1 MKLLSVVLICAVL
14 SACHGYR
21 ILGVFPFN
29 GKSHFMMFEHL
40 MKSLARKGHQVD
52 VISTFPLKK
61 PYPNYNDIIVLPFK
75 RQFMNNLTYNEI
87 DTLFRDSVVY
97 AVASLAGNVVCE
109 HLNNPEIQQFMQ
121 NPPKDPPYDVIIIEA
136 TVLLKLSVATKR
148 LNKNCNRQVLELQIA
163 PHLTVFGAHCYAIL
177 GDILKVPII
186 GASSAVLYPW
196 IYDFI
201 GNPDNFAFVPSNILS
216 YSQDMNFW
224 ERMHNFL
231 NIVSTKWEFNS
242 LSSKQTDMMRKYVSS
257 DAPDIRQLERK
268 MSMILVNSHISI
280 NGIKDVTPAYIE
292 IGGLHVQEE
301 GVELPASL
309 EKWMNES
316 THGFVYFSFGSMV
329 KIESFPIKHVN
340 IFYNSLGK
348 IAPVRVL
355 MKIAKSSE
363 LPPGLPKNVHVLPW
377 IPQVKVLKHK
387 NVKAFITHG
396 GLMGTQEAIHYG
408 VPMIGMPLF
417 ADQFINIANYMRHNI
432 AIELELKTLT
442 EEKMDNALNA
452 ILNDPKYRA
461 AAQKLSQKFRDRPL
475 SAEDTAVYWT
485 EYIVR
490 HGANA
495 LRSPAMNLTWWQIEL
510 LDVYAFLLIATLAV
524 LYLIATAIPFMYNL
538 ATSPDSGSRKKKVS

>member
-1 MKLLSVVLICAVL
+1 MKVLSVVLICTIL

-61 PYPNYNDIIVLPFK
+61 PYPNYNDMIVLPAE
-75 RQFMNNLTYNEI
+75 RQFMNNLTYVEI
-87 DTLFRDSVVY
+87 DTMFRDSVVSV
-97 AVASLAGNVVCE
+97 VATLAGNLVCE
-109 HLNNPEIQQFMQ
+109 HLNNPQIQELIK
-121 NPPKDPPYDVIIIEA
+121 NPPKDPSYDVIIME
-136 TVLLKLSVATKR
+136 
-148 LNKNCNRQVLELQIA
+148 
-163 PHLTVFGAHCYAIL
+163 VFGAHCFAIL
-177 GDILKVPII
+177 GDILKVPVI

-201 GNPDNFAFVPSNILS
+201 GNPENFAFVPSNLLS
-216 YSQDMNFW
+216 YSQNMNFW

-231 NIVSTKWEFNS
+231 SIVSSKWQFSS
-242 LSSKQTDMMRKYVSS
+242 LSSEQTDIVRKYISS
-257 DAPDIRQLERK
+257 DAPDIRQLEKK
-268 MSMILVNSHISI
+268 MSMIFVNSHISI
-280 NGIKDVTPAYIE
+280 NGIKDMTPAYIE
-292 IGGLHVQEE
+292 VGGLHVQEE

-329 KIESFPIKHVN
+329 KIESFPIKHIN

-348 IAPVRVL
+348 ISPVRVL
-355 MKIAKSSE
+355 MKIAKSNE

-432 AIELELKTLT
+432 AIELELETLT

-452 ILNDPKYRA
+452 ILNDPKYRNT
-461 AAQKLSQKFRDRPL
+461 AQKLSQKFRDRPL

-485 EYIVR
+485 EYIIR
-490 HGANA
+490 HGENA

-510 LDVYAFLLIATLAV
+510 LDVYAFFLIAALAV
-524 LYLIATAIPFMYNL
+524 LYLIATAIPFVYNL
-538 ATSPDSGSRKKKVS
+538 ATNPDSGSLKKKVS

>member
-1 MKLLSVVLICAVL
+1 MKLLSVVLICTIL

-29 GKSHFMMFEHL
+29 GKSHFIMFEHL
-40 MKSLARKGHQVD
+40 MKALARKGHQLD

-61 PYPNYNDIIVLPFK
+61 PYPNYNDMIVLPTE
-75 RQFMNNLTYNEI
+75 REFMNNITYDEVN
-87 DTLFRDSVVY
+87 TLFRDSVCHV
-97 AVASLAGNVVCE
+97 VANLAGNLVCE
-109 HLNNPEIQQFMQ
+109 HLKNPQIQELIQ
-121 NPPKDPPYDVIIIEA
+121 NPPKDPPYDAIVME
-136 TVLLKLSVATKR
+136 
-148 LNKNCNRQVLELQIA
+148 
-163 PHLTVFGAHCYAIL
+163 VFGAHCFAIL
-177 GDILKVPII
+177 GDVLKVPVI

-201 GNPDNFAFVPSNILS
+201 GNPNNFAFAPSNILS
-216 YSQDMNFW
+216 YSQNMNFW

-231 NIVSTKWEFNS
+231 NIINAKWEFNRV
-242 LSSKQTDMMRKYVSS
+242 SSEQTNIVRKYVSP
-257 DAPDIRQLERK
+257 DAPDVRQLEK
-268 MSMILVNSHISI
+268 KISMILVNSHISI
-280 NGIKDVTPAYIE
+280 NGIKDMIPAYVE
-292 IGGLHVQEE
+292 VGGLHVQEE

-329 KIESFPIKHVN
+329 KIESFPIKHLN

-355 MKIAKSSE
+355 MKIAKPNE

-432 AIELELKTLT
+432 AIELGAETLT

-452 ILNDPKYRA
+452 ILNDPKYRHT
-461 AAQKLSQKFRDRPL
+461 AQKLSQKFRDRPL
-475 SAEDTAVYWT
+475 SAEDTAVYWI

-490 HGANA
+490 HGADA
-495 LRSPAMNLTWWQIEL
+495 LRSPAMNLTWWQIEM
-510 LDVYAFLLIATLAV
+510 LDVYAFLLIAALAI
-524 LYLIATAIPFMYNL
+524 LYSIAIAVSFVYNL
-538 ATSPDSGSRKKKVS
+538 ATNAESGSRKKK

>member
-1 MKLLSVVLICAVL
+1 MKVLSVVLICTIL

-61 PYPNYNDIIVLPFK
+61 PYPNYNDMIVLPAE

-87 DTLFRDSVVY
+87 DTLFRDSVVF
-97 AVASLAGNVVCE
+97 AVASLAGNLVCE
-109 HLNNPEIQQFMQ
+109 HLNNPQIQELIR
-121 NPPKDPPYDVIIIEA
+121 NPPKDPPYDVIIME
-136 TVLLKLSVATKR
+136 
-148 LNKNCNRQVLELQIA
+148 
-163 PHLTVFGAHCYAIL
+163 VFGAHCFAIL
-177 GDILKVPII
+177 GDILNVPVI

-201 GNPDNFAFVPSNILS
+201 GNPDNFAFVPSNLLS
-216 YSQDMNFW
+216 YSQNMNFW

-231 NIVSTKWEFNS
+231 SIVSSKWQFNA
-242 LSSKQTDMMRKYVSS
+242 LSSEQTDIVRKYISS
-257 DAPDIRQLERK
+257 DAPDIRQLEKK

-280 NGIKDVTPAYIE
+280 NGIKDMTPAYIE
-292 IGGLHVQEE
+292 VGGLHVQEE

-329 KIESFPIKHVN
+329 KIESFPMKHIN

-355 MKIAKSSE
+355 MKIAKPNE

-377 IPQVKVLKHK
+377 IPQVKVLKDK

-432 AIELELKTLT
+432 AIALELKTLT

-452 ILNDPKYRA
+452 ILNDPKYRDT
-461 AAQKLSQKFRDRPL
+461 AQKLSQKFRDRPL

-510 LDVYAFLLIATLAV
+510 LDVYAVFLFAMLAV

>member
-1 MKLLSVVLICAVL
+1 MKVLSVVLICTIL

-61 PYPNYNDIIVLPFK
+61 PYPNYNDMIVLPAE

-87 DTLFRDSVVY
+87 DTLFRDSVVF
-97 AVASLAGNVVCE
+97 AVASLAGNLVCE
-109 HLNNPEIQQFMQ
+109 HLNNPQIQELIR
-121 NPPKDPPYDVIIIEA
+121 NPPKDPPYDVIIME
-136 TVLLKLSVATKR
+136 
-148 LNKNCNRQVLELQIA
+148 N
-163 PHLTVFGAHCYAIL
+163 
-177 GDILKVPII
+177 
-186 GASSAVLYPW
+186 
-196 IYDFI
+196 
-201 GNPDNFAFVPSNILS
+201 
-216 YSQDMNFW
+216 MNFW

-231 NIVSTKWEFNS
+231 SIVSSKWQFNA
-242 LSSKQTDMMRKYVSS
+242 LSSEQTDIVRKYISS
-257 DAPDIRQLERK
+257 DAPDIRQLEKK

-280 NGIKDVTPAYIE
+280 NGIKDMTPAYIE
-292 IGGLHVQEE
+292 VGGLHVQEE

-329 KIESFPIKHVN
+329 KIESFPMKHIN

-355 MKIAKSSE
+355 MKIAKPNE

-377 IPQVKVLKHK
+377 IPQVKVLKDK

-432 AIELELKTLT
+432 AIALELKTLT

-452 ILNDPKYRA
+452 ILNDPKYRDT
-461 AAQKLSQKFRDRPL
+461 AQKLSQKFRDRPL

-510 LDVYAFLLIATLAV
+510 LDVYAVFLFAMLAV